1 MLMREHVRILGI
13 IHIVLGALGL
23 LVALV
28 LLTIFGLGGAAA
40 GAAAAHNN
48 DPDALVALPII
59 GAIGIGIFLLIAVFT
74 IPGLIAGVGLLK
86 LRPWARILTIV
97 LSAMNLLNVPIGT
110 ALGIYGLWVLLN
122 KDTEALFTGIAP
134 AVPSTPLRP

>member
-23 LVALV
+23 LAALV

-40 GAAAAHNN
+40 GAAAAHSN
-48 DPDALVALPII
+48 DPDAMVALPII
-59 GAIGIGIFLLIAVFT
+59 GAIGVGIFLLIAVLT

-97 LSAMNLLNVPIGT
+97 LSAMNLLSVPIGT
-110 ALGIYGLWVLLN
+110 ALGVYGLWVLLN
-122 KDTEALFTGIAP
+122 KDTEALFRGITPVAP
-134 AVPSTPLRP
+134 SAPFQP

>member
-1 MLMREHVRILGI
+1 MREHVRILGI
-13 IHIVLGALGL
+13 IHIVLGAMGL

-28 LLTIFGLGGAAA
+28 LLAIFGLGGAAA
-40 GAAAAHNN
+40 GAAAVQN

-59 GAIGIGIFLLIAVFT
+59 GAIGIGIFILIAVLT

-97 LSAMNLLNVPIGT
+97 LSAMNLLSIPIGT
-110 ALGIYGLWVLLN
+110 ALGVYGLWVLLN
-122 KDTEALFTGIAP
+122 KETESLFTGIAP
-134 AVPSTPLRP
+134 AMPSTPFQP

>member
-1 MLMREHVRILGI
+1 MREHVRILGI

-28 LLTIFGLGGAAA
+28 LLAIFGLGGAAA
-40 GAAAAHNN
+40 GAAAAQN

-59 GAIGIGIFLLIAVFT
+59 GAIGIGIFLLIAVLT

-97 LSAMNLLNVPIGT
+97 LSAMNLLSIPIGT
-110 ALGIYGLWVLLN
+110 ALGVYGLWVLLN
-122 KDTEALFTGIAP
+122 KETETLFTGIAP
-134 AVPSTPLRP
+134 IMPSTPLQP

>member
-1 MLMREHVRILGI
+1 MSMREHVRILGI

-23 LVALV
+23 LTALV
-28 LLTIFGLGGAAA
+28 LLAIFGVGGAAV
-40 GAAAAHNN
+40 GAAAAQN

-59 GAIGIGIFLLIAVFT
+59 GAAGFGIFLLVAVLT

-97 LSAMNLLNVPIGT
+97 LSAMNLLSIPIGT
-110 ALGIYGLWVLLN
+110 ALGVYGLWVLLN
-122 KDTEALFTGIAP
+122 KETEPLFTGVTPIM
-134 AVPSTPLRP
+134 PSTPLQP